1 MSSKGNKSAKQKLI
15 KLYGPE
21 CWIEKLHLRPPED
34 CPRRYTSK
42 GQLKRMKQLT
52 FHHIRPRSKGGQ
64 STVENGALLSA
75 ENHAWFHK
83 QPPEIQEALN
93 NIFQTFKQGYTS
105 DSTAGT
111 IKVPRLTSQ
120 DSQPEEFSFDNFM
133 TRAREH
139 YNRAKIKRDT
149 ERFIQ
154 QELEKEEEDEW
165 ER

>member
-21 CWIEKLHLRPPED
+21 CWIDKLKLRPPED
-34 CPRRYTSK
+34 KPRRYTSK
-42 GQLKRMKQLT
+42 GQLKRAKQLT

-83 QPPEIQEALN
+83 QPPEIQAALN
-93 NIFQTFKQGYTS
+93 NIFQTFKQGYTP
-105 DSTAGT
+105 DPTANT
-111 IKVPRLTSQ
+111 IKVPRLT
-120 DSQPEEFSFDNFM
+120 DSTPTEFNYDTFI
-133 TRAREH
+133 TRAKEH
-139 YNRAKIKRDT
+139 YNRAKAKR
-149 ERFIQ
+149 EAQKLI
-154 QELEKEEEDEW
+154 EEEEEW

>member
-21 CWIEKLHLRPPED
+21 CWIDKLKLRPPED
-34 CPRRYTSK
+34 KPRRYTSK
-42 GQLKRMKQLT
+42 GQLKRAKQLT

-83 QPPEIQEALN
+83 QPPEIQAALN
-93 NIFQTFKQGYTS
+93 NIFQTFKQGYTP
-105 DSTAGT
+105 DPTANT
-111 IKVPRLTSQ
+111 IKVPRLT
-120 DSQPEEFSFDNFM
+120 DSTPTEFNYDAFI
-133 TRAREH
+133 TRAKEH
-139 YNRAKIKRDT
+139 YNRAKAKR
-149 ERFIQ
+149 EAQKLI
-154 QELEKEEEDEW
+154 EEEEEW